1 MTMKFSAY
9 QIMKKNRDLC
19 LGGYFGF
26 GYTSEDEDKSL
37 KSSHLD
43 DSVYIIMS
51 FVNYLKGCKA
61 ILKHP
66 TDNVGTSYFWKH
78 RVEDYSEKV
87 GGERHW
93 IANGL
98 FIAVLREMSIPEKFI
113 YPSPNAKVPFGKSAL
128 KCLNWV
134 HLSKWSSE
142 KESVLQ

>member
-1 MTMKFSAY
+1 MTMEFSAY
-9 QIMKKNRDLC
+9 NLMKKNRDLC

-26 GYTSEDEDKSL
+26 GYTSEDDDESL
-37 KSSHLD
+37 KSSYLD
-43 DSVYIIMS
+43 DSVCIIRS
-51 FVNYLKGCKA
+51 FVGYLKGCSA

-78 RVEDYSEKV
+78 RVEDYAEKV

-93 IANGL
+93 ITNGL

-128 KCLNWV
+128 ECLDWV
-134 HLSKWSSE
+134 HPSKWSSE
-142 KESVLQ
+142 KESMLQ